1 MSEEKIAELL
11 SQTKVA
17 LRDLNSLGKPLLI
30 KIHFW
35 KTQNR
40 GKTTETYAQMLNKNT
55 EIIPNLQK
63 LFSVSRPLSLEY
75 IKELIDNLRVYGA
88 NLPVC
93 SAQAS
98 FLCNRAIPI
107 LDRFVAQFYSLT
119 LSPEILHFSK
129 SNMVD
134 VLRNINTVRFMIEDD
149 GTHRCIPRLAVYGSR
164 NYARNQDLFVFELL
178 PELHRIAKELN
189 DSHVTYQDIYG
200 KLRGFSCVDVEMAVF
215 AFGTQNRGYF
225 QCWYEEQPTRLDL
238 RLSS

>member
-1 MSEEKIAELL
+1 
-11 SQTKVA
+11 
-17 LRDLNSLGKPLLI
+17 
-30 KIHFW
+30 
-35 KTQNR
+35 
-40 GKTTETYAQMLNKNT
+40 
-55 EIIPNLQK
+55 
-63 LFSVSRPLSLEY
+63 
-75 IKELIDNLRVYGA
+75 LRVYGA

-189 DSHVTYQDIYG
+189 DSLCRCWDGSFCIRNTKPRLFSMLVWRTTHSLGSASFFLVQ
-200 KLRGFSCVDVEMAVF
+200 LRHFWLRVCACSLSLC
-215 AFGTQNRGYF
+215 
-225 QCWYEEQPTRLDL
+225 TRSSNSSFV
-238 RLSS
+238 LSQASL